1 MKTYLYADRGPEA
14 VPRLLRAERTV
25 SRKGGWRLLV
35 PRVPIW
41 WYLCM
46 LLVLFLFSGP
56 LLRLVDPVAAAVDVG
71 TLSLLFLGLLAGL
84 AFVAVGRWLL
94 GLLWPVFREFGQH
107 HFEPIFKSLLPWQKI
122 VIYLVCYFL
131 LLFAFVACWVA
142 VW

>member
-1 MKTYLYADRGPEA
+1 
-14 VPRLLRAERTV
+14 
-25 SRKGGWRLLV
+25 
-35 PRVPIW
+35 
-41 WYLCM
+41 M

-71 TLSLLFLGLLAGL
+71 TLSLLFLGLLTGL
-84 AFVAVGRWLL
+84 AIVAVSRWLL